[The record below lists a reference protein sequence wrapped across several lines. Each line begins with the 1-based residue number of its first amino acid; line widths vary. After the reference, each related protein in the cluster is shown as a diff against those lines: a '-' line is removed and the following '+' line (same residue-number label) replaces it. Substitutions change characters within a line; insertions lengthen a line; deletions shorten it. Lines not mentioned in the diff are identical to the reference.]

1 MKETINKLD
10 SIKIKNFCP
19 VKDNVKRMTRQTT
32 DGEKTYTKDIFDK
45 GPVSQIYK
53 ELLKVHGKN
62 THNPFKNGPKT
73 LETLK

>member
-32 DGEKTYTKDIFDK
+32 DWEKTYTKDILDK
-45 GPVSQIYK
+45 GLLSKTYK
-53 ELLKVHGKN
+53 EL
-62 THNPFKNGPKT
+62 
-73 LETLK
+73 